1 MSAPAA
7 DQEAPQG
14 EPQEQ
19 APVEPTE
26 APGEPGVDEH
36 VPGTDVEV
44 IQPGGE
50 WTGGPSGE
58 EEKEEPAPG
67 QAELPNMPAPP
78 WMPQLDGHKFR
89 HVVVAFSG
97 GVDFDI
103 VSESDSRRVRA
114 LKLDRAGELSVRF
127 RVKGKG
133 HTVVYDKDG
142 LPVKAL
148 KITLEVD
155 SIDDWEE

>member
-1 MSAPAA
+1 MSAPAT
-7 DQEAPQG
+7 DPEAVQG
-14 EPQEQ
+14 EPQDE

-26 APGEPGVDEH
+26 AQGAPGVDEH

-44 IQPGGE
+44 IEPSE
-50 WTGGPSGE
+50 WTGGPE
-58 EEKEEPAPG
+58 ESEPPDPG
-67 QAELPNMPAPP
+67 QQELPNMPAPP

-103 VSESDSRRVRA
+103 TTESDSRRVKA